1 MLGLRPR
8 RQKQVTTLARVRYS
22 ESVSVGKSPTIRDIE
37 RLARRD
43 EFQALLDLDTEG
55 EPGQILSP
63 NVEATWAHAFDLQ
76 HERVSIDVGTL
87 RSRSVD
93 EFLRAL
99 QRIAKPVYV
108 HSLFGRRAAA
118 MMIVHLALERGLSGR
133 GAVAEGKTLG
143 LDCEIESLRRFI
155 EAEID
160 GRHSRAGKPATAG
173 LDADPRARLGQA
185 AE

>member
-8 RQKQVTTLARVRYS
+8 RQKQVTTLAHVRYS
-22 ESVSVGKSPTIRDIE
+22 ESVSLGRSPTIRDIE
-37 RLARRD
+37 KLAREER
-43 EFQALLDLDTEG
+43 FRALLDLDTEG
-55 EPGQILSP
+55 EPEQILSP

-76 HERVSIDVGTL
+76 HERVSIDVDAL

-93 EFLRAL
+93 EFLKTL
-99 QRIAKPVYV
+99 QRIEKPVYV
-108 HSLFGRRAAA
+108 HSLCGRRAAA
-118 MMIVHLALERGLSGR
+118 MMIVHLALERRLSGS

-143 LDCEIESLRRFI
+143 LDCEIEQLRRFI

-160 GRHSRAGKPATAG
+160 ERRSRARGPATTG
-173 LDADPRARLGQA
+173 PGTDPRPRLGEA